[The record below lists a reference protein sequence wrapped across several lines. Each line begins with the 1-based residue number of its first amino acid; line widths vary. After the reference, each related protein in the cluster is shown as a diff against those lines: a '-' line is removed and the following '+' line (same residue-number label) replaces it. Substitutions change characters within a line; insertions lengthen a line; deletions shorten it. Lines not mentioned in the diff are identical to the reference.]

1 MTGRRYTKARGAT
14 SAGASSS
21 AGTIC
26 NTGRRAGA
34 SEGSSTVRGRKVVC
48 GAGAKAAVM
57 GVSLFRGCDTPGG
70 DGRLSPPRTLP
81 RGISERS
88 SQVLDT
94 ERMFGEHVCGEQPF
108 DHSTRTSVRLS
119 TIDHKKSPPCPQAA
133 RQGREGP
140 TEVPMSDTLTTRQR
154 EILDCIVEH
163 QNDRGYPRRCVRS
176 ARRSA

>member
-1 MTGRRYTKARGAT
+1 MQLRRVPHHRRHDRQHRTLHRGKRGIVDG
-14 SAGASSS
+14 AGA
-21 AGTIC
+21 
-26 NTGRRAGA
+26 
-34 SEGSSTVRGRKVVC
+34 EGGLRG
-48 GAGAKAAVM
+48 GAKAAVM

-70 DGRLSPPRTLP
+70 DGRLSPPGTLP

-88 SQVLDT
+88 SRVLDT

-108 DHSTRTSVRLS
+108 VHSTRTPVRLS

-133 RQGREGP
+133 RQGREFGP

-176 ARRSA
+176 VRRSA